1 MTDKRTNEKTR
12 NTNNDK
18 GSFKVFARV
27 DPTTGNITDDFLLI
41 RDRI

>member
-1 MTDKRTNEKTR
+1 MTDNRTSETC

-27 DPTTGNITDDFLLI
+27 DPITGTTTDDFLLI

>member
-1 MTDKRTNEKTR
+1 MSDKRTNETC

-27 DPTTGNITDDFLLI
+27 DPSTENITDDFLLI